1 MSETKPTRLMA
12 EVDFGRDGKQHG
24 YVRLYH
30 SVHESA
36 YGFIPIPIT
45 VVRNGAG
52 PTALFTGGTHGDEYE
67 GQVALS
73 NLARTLDPREI
84 KGRVIILPMMNFP
97 AAMAG
102 SRTSPIDAGNLN
114 RSFPGDADGTPT
126 QQIAAY
132 VTQKLAPLADLACDL
147 HSGGSSLNY
156 TPCALIERDDDA
168 ARFARTK
175 AALAAFA
182 APLAYVAAGSQ
193 GTGAD
198 RTLTGAA
205 KRLGIPTMGSELGG
219 AGTLNRDGLAIAER
233 GVINLL
239 AHMGILPA
247 SRAVPG
253 ATRYVAVGGDD
264 YFVHARE
271 SGIFEPLAEP
281 GAEVKA
287 GQPAA
292 RIHTPETPGSEPST
306 QHFARDGMVLVRRV
320 PGRTVRGDCLFHLGT
335 DIPAP

>member
-1 MSETKPTRLMA
+1 MSDAKPTRLAA
-12 EVDFGRDGKQHG
+12 EVDFERDGKQHG
-24 YVRLYH
+24 HVRLYH

-45 VVRNGAG
+45 VVKNGPG

-67 GQVALS
+67 GQVALA

-84 KGRVIILPMMNFP
+84 KGRVIILPMLNFP

-102 SRTSPIDAGNLN
+102 RRTSPIDAGNLN
-114 RSFPGDADGTPT
+114 RCFPGDADGSPT
-126 QQIAAY
+126 TQIAAY

-147 HSGGSSLNY
+147 HSGGSSLDY

-168 ARFARTK
+168 VRYARTK
-175 AALAAFA
+175 AALAAFG
-182 APLAYVAAGSQ
+182 APLAYVAAGGQ

-205 KRLGIPTMGSELGG
+205 KRLGMPTMGTELGG

-233 GVINLL
+233 GVVNLL
-239 AHMGILPA
+239 AHLGILPA

-253 ATRYVAVGGDD
+253 TTRYVAVGGDD
-264 YFVHARE
+264 YFVHARD

-281 GAEVKA
+281 GEMVKA
-287 GQPAA
+287 DQPAA
-292 RIHTPETPGSEPST
+292 RIHTPETPGSEPSL
-306 QHFARDGMVLVRRV
+306 QHFARDGLVLVRRV
-320 PGRTVRGDCLFHLGT
+320 PGRTARGDCLFHLGT
-335 DIPAP
+335 DIPTP

>member
-292 RIHTPETPGSEPST
+292 RIHTPETPGSEPSVQT
-306 QHFARDGMVLVRRV
+306 FARDGLVLVRRI

>member
-1 MSETKPTRLMA
+1 MSDVKPSRLSA
-12 EVDFGRDGKQHG
+12 EVDFERDGKQHG

-36 YGFIPIPIT
+36 YGFIAIPIT

-67 GQVALS
+67 GQVALG

-84 KGRVIILPMMNFP
+84 KGRVIILPMLNFP

-102 SRTSPIDAGNLN
+102 RRTSPIDAGNLN
-114 RSFPGDADGTPT
+114 RCFPGDADGSPT
-126 QQIAAY
+126 TQIAAY
-132 VTQKLAPLADLACDL
+132 VTQRLAPLADLACDL
-147 HSGGSSLNY
+147 HSGGSSLDY

-168 ARFARTK
+168 ARYAKTK

-182 APLAYVAAGSQ
+182 APLAYVAAGGQ

-198 RTLTGAA
+198 RTLTGSA
-205 KRLGIPTMGSELGG
+205 KRLGMPTMGSELGG
-219 AGTLNRDGLAIAER
+219 AGTVNREGLAIAER
-233 GVINLL
+233 GVVNLM
-239 AHMGILPA
+239 AHLGILPA

-253 ATRYVAVGGDD
+253 TTRYVAVGGDD
-264 YFVHARE
+264 YFTHARE
-271 SGIFEPLAEP
+271 TGIFEPLAEP
-281 GAEVKA
+281 GEMVKA

-292 RIHTPETPGSEPST
+292 RIHTPETPGSEPSL
-306 QHFARDGMVLVRRV
+306 QHFARDGLVLVRRV
-320 PGRTVRGDCLFHLGT
+320 PGRTTRGDCLFHLGT
-335 DIPAP
+335 DIPTP